1 MFSIFSRSAKRFS
14 KDEAGSNAI
23 EYGLIV
29 ALISIAVVTGAT
41 SAGTSL
47 GTMFASVSTK
57 LATAAT

>member
-1 MFSIFSRSAKRFS
+1 MFKIFRRSAKRFS

-23 EYGLIV
+23 EYGLIL
-29 ALISIAVVTGAT
+29 ALISMAIVVGAG

-47 GTMFASVSTK
+47 GTMFASVSTR